1 MSVRYRVTAAPQASG
16 YSEAG
21 ASHKRRA
28 LRAFFPNSNSPS
40 SDIHDNADTLRQRSR
55 MLYMSA
61 PIATSA
67 INTNRTKVVGTGLT
81 LKATVDRDVLG
92 LSPEAAKEWQ
102 TKTEAEFRLWAE
114 NRRSCDAMGLNNF
127 YGLQQLTLKSWLMS
141 GDVFAV
147 VKIRNPDKLH
157 PYGLRL
163 HLVEADRVSTPD
175 KFGGLLDGLGYTEG
189 KMVAL
194 AHSIANVLEQR
205 LDEINLG
212 QIYTRI
218 DQLPEDLLDI
228 LAKDFA
234 VDWYDHD
241 YDLAAK
247 RRTIKSAPYIHR
259 HRGTAGAVLRGIRA
273 IYPGSRLEEWWQYGG
288 EPYHFRVMLDM
299 SGSDASYVSTERVL
313 WAIGYYKSLRSHND
327 GVYYQST
334 FGIEIVTSSGYIVY
348 AVRRCGT
355 FPKTAT
361 QGGISAG
368 NIIIVTDEFGGSY
381 AHPRTGQLD
390 AGTFPATATQGHTAA
405 SEIEVLTVDN
415 GGAYAPEKLAGTYPE
430 TATQGFDDA
439 GYVVVQTAD
448 GSSTYAAPASG
459 DLTAGLHPATATS
472 GGTSGGGLVAE
483 ESGLGV
489 SYIAKVCGSAPGI
502 NF

>member
-1 MSVRYRVTAAPQASG
+1 M
-16 YSEAG
+16 
-21 ASHKRRA
+21 
-28 LRAFFPNSNSPS
+28 NN
-40 SDIHDNADTLRQRSR
+40 
-55 MLYMSA
+55 
-61 PIATSA
+61 
-67 INTNRTKVVGTGLT
+67 GLT
-81 LKATVDRDVLG
+81 
-92 LSPEAAKEWQ
+92 
-102 TKTEAEFRLWAE
+102 AERMMDSFPLA
-114 NRRSCDAMGLNNF
+114 
-127 YGLQQLTLKSWLMS
+127 LQK
-141 GDVFAV
+141 D
-147 VKIRNPDKLH
+147 P
-157 PYGLRL
+157 
-163 HLVEADRVSTPD
+163 
-175 KFGGLLDGLGYTEG
+175 

-205 LDEINLG
+205 LDEVNLG

-327 GVYYQST
+327 GVYYQSA
-334 FGIEIVTSSGYIVY
+334 FGIEIVASSGYIVY

-361 QGGISAG
+361 QG
-368 NIIIVTDEFGGSY
+368 
-381 AHPRTGQLD
+381 R
-390 AGTFPATATQGHTAA
+390 TAA

>member
-1 MSVRYRVTAAPQASG
+1 M
-16 YSEAG
+16 
-21 ASHKRRA
+21 
-28 LRAFFPNSNSPS
+28 NN
-40 SDIHDNADTLRQRSR
+40 
-55 MLYMSA
+55 
-61 PIATSA
+61 
-67 INTNRTKVVGTGLT
+67 GLT
-81 LKATVDRDVLG
+81 
-92 LSPEAAKEWQ
+92 
-102 TKTEAEFRLWAE
+102 AERMMDSFPLA
-114 NRRSCDAMGLNNF
+114 
-127 YGLQQLTLKSWLMS
+127 LQK
-141 GDVFAV
+141 D
-147 VKIRNPDKLH
+147 P
-157 PYGLRL
+157 
-163 HLVEADRVSTPD
+163 
-175 KFGGLLDGLGYTEG
+175 

-327 GVYYQST
+327 GVYYQSA
-334 FGIEIVTSSGYIVY
+334 FGIEIVASSGYIVY

-390 AGTFPATATQGHTAA
+390 AGMFPATATQGRTAA

-472 GGTSGGGLVAE
+472 GGTSDGGLVAE

>member
-1 MSVRYRVTAAPQASG
+1 M
-16 YSEAG
+16 
-21 ASHKRRA
+21 
-28 LRAFFPNSNSPS
+28 NN
-40 SDIHDNADTLRQRSR
+40 
-55 MLYMSA
+55 
-61 PIATSA
+61 
-67 INTNRTKVVGTGLT
+67 GLT
-81 LKATVDRDVLG
+81 
-92 LSPEAAKEWQ
+92 
-102 TKTEAEFRLWAE
+102 AERMMDSFPLA
-114 NRRSCDAMGLNNF
+114 
-127 YGLQQLTLKSWLMS
+127 LQKDS
-141 GDVFAV
+141 
-147 VKIRNPDKLH
+147 
-157 PYGLRL
+157 
-163 HLVEADRVSTPD
+163 
-175 KFGGLLDGLGYTEG
+175 

-234 VDWYDHD
+234 VDWYDRD

-299 SGSDASYVSTERVL
+299 GGSDITYVSTDRVL

-334 FGIEIVTSSGYIVY
+334 FGIEIMTSSGYIVY

-361 QGGISAG
+361 QGGISAR
-368 NIIIVTDEFGGSY
+368 NIVIVTDEFGGSY

-390 AGTFPATATQGHTAA
+390 AGMFPATATQGRTAA

-439 GYVVVQTAD
+439 GYIVVQTAD
-448 GSSTYAAPASG
+448 GSSTYTAPASG
-459 DLTAGLHPATATS
+459 DLTTGTHPATATS
-472 GGTSGGGLVAE
+472 GGMSGGGLVAE

-489 SYIAKVCGSAPGI
+489 SYIAKVCGSAPGM

>member
-1 MSVRYRVTAAPQASG
+1 M
-16 YSEAG
+16 
-21 ASHKRRA
+21 
-28 LRAFFPNSNSPS
+28 NN
-40 SDIHDNADTLRQRSR
+40 
-55 MLYMSA
+55 
-61 PIATSA
+61 
-67 INTNRTKVVGTGLT
+67 GLT
-81 LKATVDRDVLG
+81 
-92 LSPEAAKEWQ
+92 
-102 TKTEAEFRLWAE
+102 AERMMDSFPLA
-114 NRRSCDAMGLNNF
+114 
-127 YGLQQLTLKSWLMS
+127 LQK
-141 GDVFAV
+141 D
-147 VKIRNPDKLH
+147 P
-157 PYGLRL
+157 
-163 HLVEADRVSTPD
+163 
-175 KFGGLLDGLGYTEG
+175 

-361 QGGISAG
+361 QG
-368 NIIIVTDEFGGSY
+368 
-381 AHPRTGQLD
+381 
-390 AGTFPATATQGHTAA
+390 HTAA

>member
-1 MSVRYRVTAAPQASG
+1 M
-16 YSEAG
+16 
-21 ASHKRRA
+21 
-28 LRAFFPNSNSPS
+28 NN
-40 SDIHDNADTLRQRSR
+40 
-55 MLYMSA
+55 
-61 PIATSA
+61 
-67 INTNRTKVVGTGLT
+67 GLT
-81 LKATVDRDVLG
+81 
-92 LSPEAAKEWQ
+92 
-102 TKTEAEFRLWAE
+102 AERMMDSFPLA
-114 NRRSCDAMGLNNF
+114 
-127 YGLQQLTLKSWLMS
+127 LQK
-141 GDVFAV
+141 D
-147 VKIRNPDKLH
+147 P
-157 PYGLRL
+157 
-163 HLVEADRVSTPD
+163 
-175 KFGGLLDGLGYTEG
+175 

-327 GVYYQST
+327 GVYYQSA
-334 FGIEIVTSSGYIVY
+334 FGIEIVASSGYIVY

-390 AGTFPATATQGHTAA
+390 AGMFPATATQGRTAA

-483 ESGLGV
+483 ESGLGSFNGNNPRSNV
-489 SYIAKVCGSAPGI
+489 DDDIGFRAALPPSQILQAQGLALSAEVIKGLVPLVAFRGLKI
-502 NF
+502 LASQSAFRRYKRTAHAVRRPQGVGFFGKAPTRFRAFCNVRQFV

>member
-1 MSVRYRVTAAPQASG
+1 M
-16 YSEAG
+16 
-21 ASHKRRA
+21 
-28 LRAFFPNSNSPS
+28 NN
-40 SDIHDNADTLRQRSR
+40 
-55 MLYMSA
+55 
-61 PIATSA
+61 
-67 INTNRTKVVGTGLT
+67 GLT
-81 LKATVDRDVLG
+81 
-92 LSPEAAKEWQ
+92 
-102 TKTEAEFRLWAE
+102 AERMMDSFPLA
-114 NRRSCDAMGLNNF
+114 
-127 YGLQQLTLKSWLMS
+127 LQK
-141 GDVFAV
+141 D
-147 VKIRNPDKLH
+147 P
-157 PYGLRL
+157 
-163 HLVEADRVSTPD
+163 
-175 KFGGLLDGLGYTEG
+175 

-361 QGGISAG
+361 QG
-368 NIIIVTDEFGGSY
+368 
-381 AHPRTGQLD
+381 R
-390 AGTFPATATQGHTAA
+390 TAA

-439 GYVVVQTAD
+439 GYVIVQTAG

>member
-1 MSVRYRVTAAPQASG
+1 M
-16 YSEAG
+16 
-21 ASHKRRA
+21 
-28 LRAFFPNSNSPS
+28 N
-40 SDIHDNADTLRQRSR
+40 D
-55 MLYMSA
+55 
-61 PIATSA
+61 
-67 INTNRTKVVGTGLT
+67 GLT
-81 LKATVDRDVLG
+81 
-92 LSPEAAKEWQ
+92 
-102 TKTEAEFRLWAE
+102 AERMMDSFPLA
-114 NRRSCDAMGLNNF
+114 
-127 YGLQQLTLKSWLMS
+127 LQK
-141 GDVFAV
+141 D
-147 VKIRNPDKLH
+147 P
-157 PYGLRL
+157 
-163 HLVEADRVSTPD
+163 
-175 KFGGLLDGLGYTEG
+175 

-313 WAIGYYKSLRSHND
+313 WAVGYYKSLRSHND
-327 GVYYQST
+327 GVYYQSA
-334 FGIEIVTSSGYIVY
+334 FGIEIVASSGYIVY

-390 AGTFPATATQGHTAA
+390 AGMF
-405 SEIEVLTVDN
+405 
-415 GGAYAPEKLAGTYPE
+415 
-430 TATQGFDDA
+430 
-439 GYVVVQTAD
+439 
-448 GSSTYAAPASG
+448 
-459 DLTAGLHPATATS
+459 PATATS